1 MISLAHQCLLSKS
14 AESRGFMTCFGM
26 CRRTRDSMPQAW
38 DRRGKPSRSQAPL
51 LAGARSVQ
59 HQCSRCMHVERET
72 KANRKGSYLCADRS

>member
-1 MISLAHQCLLSKS
+1 
-14 AESRGFMTCFGM
+14 MTCIGM

-38 DRRGKPSRSQAPL
+38 DRSGKPSRSQAPL

-72 KANRKGSYLCADRS
+72 KANRKVSVCRSFVANGFGGSPTAAGSNISR